1 MKTYDD
7 FINILAEWIELF
19 KYVHANRNKEP
30 FNQRLFKKVMQDTF
44 DWFETRPD
52 IRVCKKYD
60 LEIYNYLHEYSIIA
74 LKLSDLG
81 WPDNGRKFS
90 ASQEIARILI
100 RYIVDPVMKDH
111 YIEKYY
117 IRQQKNNAELV
128 FEKEWADDVK
138 CEYVYDF
145 STGDIQ
151 DFIDYL
157 DILNGKKPQPKKSNI
172 TNTVNKRAATKKPAP
187 AAKKAVAKKPAAKT
201 VNQMMQEKKAT
212 VKKPAIKKA
221 VSKSKAVSSS
231 KKKK

>member
-1 MKTYDD
+1 
-7 FINILAEWIELF
+7 
-19 KYVHANRNKEP
+19 
-30 FNQRLFKKVMQDTF
+30 
-44 DWFETRPD
+44 
-52 IRVCKKYD
+52 
-60 LEIYNYLHEYSIIA
+60 
-74 LKLSDLG
+74 
-81 WPDNGRKFS
+81 
-90 ASQEIARILI
+90 
-100 RYIVDPVMKDH
+100 MKDH

-157 DILNGKKPQPKKSNI
+157 DILNGNKPQPQKSNI
-172 TNTVNKRAATKKPAP
+172 TNTVKKRAATKKLAP

-201 VNQMMQEKKAT
+201 VNQMMQEKKTA